1 MEEPRVLF
9 TIFKHIFYKG
19 VVSMRVSDLQ
29 IKDVVSLI
37 DGRKLGRIVD
47 IDLKE
52 DGNVNYF
59 VIEPKRFFHFFGSSG
74 EVNVAM
80 NQIKKIGE
88 DVILVEI

>member
-1 MEEPRVLF
+1 
-9 TIFKHIFYKG
+9 
-19 VVSMRVSDLQ
+19 MRVSELQ

-47 IDLKE
+47 IELAE
-52 DGNVNYF
+52 AGNVNYF
-59 VIEPKRFFHFFGSSG
+59 VVEPKRFFKFFGSNG
-74 EVNVAM
+74 EVNVSM